1 MKEKKACEISK
12 QTEKNQKIH
21 TRVVFTNCTITI
33 VCELW
38 KSTSGKLLLVHK
50 LMTSIGHC
58 VGHWTKVWTL
68 QSKLRKI
75 EFIESYLKT
84 LEVFLFIKM
93 FHIVIEFIFIRKLC
107 FICVIFKDSSGFLI
121 MFQIL

>member
-38 KSTSGKLLLVHK
+38 KSTSGKLLLVRK

-75 EFIESYLKT
+75 EFI